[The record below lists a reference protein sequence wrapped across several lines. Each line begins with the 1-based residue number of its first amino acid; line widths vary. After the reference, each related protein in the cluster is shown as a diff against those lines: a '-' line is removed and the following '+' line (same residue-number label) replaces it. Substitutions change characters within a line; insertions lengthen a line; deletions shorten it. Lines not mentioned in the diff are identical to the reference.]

1 MRYKHF
7 QQLYQARHRFARDK
21 AQQRREL
28 ERSAPEPREPSEE
41 EEFLRAMQDVQPI
54 KGSKGGREVLPEKPK
69 HGACNRESPEERDRK
84 YLEDLVHGRVE
95 FEIEDTDE
103 YLQGSVKGLDSQIL
117 RKLKAGRYSPEA
129 HLDLHGLTVEEAYEH
144 LLLFVKRNYLGG
156 KRCLLIIPGR
166 GKNSPQG
173 RGVLREQLQAWLTR
187 NPLKRVTLAFTSA
200 KPQHGGAGALYILLR
215 KYKKSRGKI
224 IWERGLAEGDL

>member
-1 MRYKHF
+1 
-7 QQLYQARHRFARDK
+7 
-21 AQQRREL
+21 
-28 ERSAPEPREPSEE
+28 
-41 EEFLRAMQDVQPI
+41 
-54 KGSKGGREVLPEKPK
+54 
-69 HGACNRESPEERDRK
+69 
-84 YLEDLVHGRVE
+84 
-95 FEIEDTDE
+95 
-103 YLQGSVKGLDSQIL
+103 
-117 RKLKAGRYSPEA
+117 
-129 HLDLHGLTVEEAYEH
+129 
-144 LLLFVKRNYLGG
+144 LLLFVKKNYLGG

-224 IWERGLAEGDL
+224 IWERGLTEGDL